1 MSKKN
6 QYAVQKFY
14 GLPVENNNSGGYELK
29 VGSDGEAKIHTWRT
43 GKHTKGKYRH
53 PGQLLLTENNL
64 MVMIIAT
71 ERMAFKDRHSE
82 VPCQRFL
89 TATVD
94 ADLLAVGQQLYR
106 KSKID
111 KADV

>member
-6 QYAVQKFY
+6 QYDVQKFY

-29 VGSDGEAKIHTWRT
+29 LDADGQAKIHTWRT

-53 PGQLLLTENNL
+53 PGQLLLTENNM
-64 MVMIIAT
+64 MVMIVAA
-71 ERMAFKDRHSE
+71 EPMAFKDRHSE

-89 TATVD
+89 TVEVTPE
-94 ADLLAVGQQLYR
+94 LLAKGQQILAQ
-106 KSKID
+106 K
-111 KADV
+111 KAL

>member
-6 QYAVQKFY
+6 QYEVQKFY

-29 VGSDGEAKIHTWRT
+29 LGADGQAKIHTWRT

-53 PGQLLLTENNL
+53 PGQLLLTENNM
-64 MVMIIAT
+64 MVMIVAA
-71 ERMAFKDRHSE
+71 EPMAFKDRHSE

-89 TATVD
+89 TAEVD
-94 ADLLAVGQQLYR
+94 GDLLKRGQ
-106 KSKID
+106 KILANE
-111 KADV
+111 KNVT

>member
-6 QYAVQKFY
+6 QYEVQKFY

-29 VGSDGEAKIHTWRT
+29 LGADGQAKIHTWRT

-53 PGQLLLTENNL
+53 PGQLLLTENNM
-64 MVMIIAT
+64 MVMIVAA
-71 ERMAFKDRHSE
+71 EPMAFKDRHSE

-89 TATVD
+89 TAEVD
-94 ADLLAVGQQLYR
+94 VDLLKRGQ
-106 KSKID
+106 KILANE
-111 KADV
+111 KNVT

>member
-6 QYAVQKFY
+6 QYEVQKFY

-29 VGSDGEAKIHTWRT
+29 LGADGQAKIHTWRT

-53 PGQLLLTENNL
+53 PGQLLLTENNM
-64 MVMIIAT
+64 MVMIVAA
-71 ERMAFKDRHSE
+71 EPMAFKDRHSE

-89 TATVD
+89 TAEVND
-94 ADLLAVGQQLYR
+94 ELLQRGQ
-106 KSKID
+106 KILRAE
-111 KADV
+111 K

>member
-6 QYAVQKFY
+6 QYTVYKFF
-14 GLPVENNNSGGYELK
+14 GLPVENNRSGGYELRL
-29 VGSDGEAKIHTWRT
+29 GSDGQAKIHTWRT

-64 MVMIIAT
+64 MVMIVAA
-71 ERMAFKDRHSE
+71 EPMAFKDRHSE

-89 TATVD
+89 SVD
-94 ADLLAVGQQLYR
+94 VDQKLLAKGQ
-106 KSKID
+106 KILQQQ
-111 KADV
+111 